1 MKAFRVL
8 GGATM
13 KRLAAVAA
21 VLALAPFLLAACA
34 DTEEARQRNE
44 ELMASLPVY
53 PGATLVQKY
62 VIGGSIDEGPVLWHV
77 YATSTDG
84 EGVRTFYKQNLAD
97 LGWRLDFSK
106 DSVELIFHKNG
117 AEADL
122 VLYDPGLP
130 LPDLGVKV
138 TPVATPPTGT
148 VSLFAIRV
156 SH

>member
-21 VLALAPFLLAACA
+21 VLALAPFLRAACA
-34 DTEEARQRNE
+34 DTEEARQSNE

-53 PGATLVQKY
+53 PAATLVQKY

-84 EGVRTFYKQNLAD
+84 EGVLTFYKQNLAD

-106 DSVELIFHKNG
+106 DSVELVFHKNG
-117 AEADL
+117 AEVNLFVYDREPP
-122 VLYDPGLP
+122 DPG
-130 LPDLGVKV
+130 VEV
-138 TPVATPPTGT
+138 TQVATPPTGT
-148 VSLFAIRV
+148 VSFFAVRV
-156 SH
+156 S